1 QHHRKRKR
9 RSREVRRAVFP
20 DDVKDGLQT
29 LGNESTRPPSSVAKS
44 WERRGDGFRDC
55 PVVEGQKLGSSGK
68 KLRAVRQL
76 VHSSFLAKAQAQP
89 EDPVH
94 IVWSSSDSELS
105 EGESQRPVPRNRS
118 DTCVRSARQQQAL
131 SKVRFPCCSS
141 LAFPSGT
148 VRECETV
155 LFFADELHNID
166 WDTESD
172 QEYAGRVE
180 EGNVAEISDGVAS
193 EKKGNLF
200 LRETEEVAEAEIS
213 DYSSDG
219 ESVVSQLHAGQAPP
233 SVKPCQA
240 GGKSASAWIRSV
252 QALLQTPQKQEDRSF
267 KTPEDS
273 AKKKNKFIRG
283 GLAERLHQ
291 LLSRQRSAVSFW
303 RHHLPSGSETSAAS
317 TACRPGVLVLEVL
330 TAEEQCSVQVALCQ
344 PLEPAGP
351 KGASPAPPPAGG
363 APLRVLFSRD
373 TAARLAPSPGDI
385 VHVSPPWQKLMI
397 DGEKNPVILNTY
409 FSQKVVSVEMGENR
423 PKQRETFLSEK
434 PIPYSLVRVF
444 NLTDESE
451 NLTTRDLFCR
461 QQVPPASPKPL
472 PSPASQ
478 RECDPGVSDSL
489 LDVIEGQWAAG
500 RLGMDVIVVVQRVYW
515 LPFRELA
522 TPQLLKDKALSSG
535 PRQRT
540 ASKSDSWLC
549 LLVQDSYGTFSEVQ
563 LSPLRSPGRGLRD
576 RDGDR
581 GREWE
586 GRSCVLRGV
595 KVVQRMTR
603 GRSTWLFNLTDSLW
617 PPVVPLKVHGKS
629 QDSQEDTRNLPS
641 PSFCYV
647 LSGWREEGAVEVM
660 QEEAVPGL
668 YLPPVVHTLCEI
680 LQRVPDNNRCTFS
693 ATVAYIMNSQS
704 PDLEQSD
711 FWLFVTDASLQSDVE
726 DGLWCRRTVPVCVT
740 TSCVLDSALVQVLN
754 SDTACT
760 LTFKDAVKE
769 CDAIL
774 CVERTVLQLEPLPL
788 LGSVDGTVS
797 PGQLPEPVKLDEL
810 DLTTKANSLCVV
822 KGVVT
827 AVDES
832 TAYSWPA
839 CSWCGNE
846 KLKPSDMEQQTVYC
860 DLCRT
865 TVERPAMR
873 MHLEVFLHCA
883 SHSQWTV
890 KIKLLQKTIESLLR
904 SADSD
909 SEGRHS
915 PGYKVESVL
924 GKELGPLTGYVRIV
938 TKKPAAWIGLEEI
951 RFCGS
956 VTENLC

>member
-1 QHHRKRKR
+1 MSLFAKRKR

-20 DDVKDGLQT
+20 DDVKDGVQT

-118 DTCVRSARQQQAL
+118 GGARAAVNAYDRYLRAVRSAAAGPL
-131 SKVRFPCCSS
+131 
-141 LAFPSGT
+141 
-148 VRECETV
+148 E
-155 LFFADELHNID
+155 DELHNID

-180 EGNVAEISDGVAS
+180 EGNVAEISDGDSIS
-193 EKKGNLF
+193 EEQSVPTVLKCQDHPSG
-200 LRETEEVAEAEIS
+200 VAEAEIS

-219 ESVVSQLHAGQAPP
+219 ESVGSQLHAGQAPP
-233 SVKPCQA
+233 PVKPCQA

-303 RHHLPSGSETSAAS
+303 RHHLPSGSETSAA
-317 TACRPGVLVLEVL
+317 CRPGVLVLEVL

-351 KGASPAPPPAGG
+351 EGASPAPPPAGG

-461 QQVPPASPKPL
+461 QVPPASPKPL

-540 ASKSDSWLC
+540 ARLC

-693 ATVAYIMNSQS
+693 ATVIYKRLQS

-873 MHLEVFLHCA
+873 MHLEIFLHCA

-909 SEGRHS
+909 SE
-915 PGYKVESVL
+915 GYKVESVL